1 MAKNKLEH
9 LAIIMD
15 GNGRWAKQRNLS
27 RSEGHRAGASNVK
40 EIIQLMEKYEIKYLT
55 LYAFSSENWRRS
67 PLEIS
72 ALMNL
77 LKEFLDSYEVEL
89 MKNEIKLLA
98 IGRLNKVPKFARERL
113 EQVINKTKNNKK
125 GVLTLCF
132 SYSGREEIVDATK
145 KLITD
150 VKADKITADD
160 LDEKLF
166 GNYLYAPELPD
177 VDLMIRTS
185 GELRISNFLLW
196 QLAYSEFFITDKL
209 WPDFDE
215 EELSNALDSFY
226 KRERRFGKEQV

>member
-27 RSEGHRAGASNVK
+27 RSEGHRAGAANVK
-40 EIIQLMEKYEIKYLT
+40 EIIQLMEKYRIKYLT

-67 PLEIS
+67 PLEIN

-226 KRERRFGKEQV
+226 KRERRFGKE